1 MWKPLRYQAYE
12 GNLSWLCSYCSNVS
26 IFIIKW
32 KFFAFA
38 STVNK
43 LYPII
48 MHIAIRI
55 HNSYDFLV
63 ISLQILIKKV
73 IILLYSLWIPTTSLK
88 GQPISISL
96 FQVAQ
101 QLACS
106 GISPIKRWHFPNIA
120 QYRFLTHSIC
130 RSAFKVL
137 WVCRICDTEI
147 DRQTV
152 WVDGEP
158 VEELLRS
165 HGFIRSSGD
174 GGNQCG
180 HWEWRFFPNRPIHN
194 FHSGRDPQA
203 LSFPIDKG

>member
-26 IFIIKW
+26 IFIIKC

-63 ISLQILIKKV
+63 ISLQILIHKSYDYH
-73 IILLYSLWIPTTSLK
+73 ILFEFQQHPWKANQFLYLNFKLPNNWL
-88 GQPISISL
+88 
-96 FQVAQ
+96 
-101 QLACS
+101 CS
-106 GISPIKRWHFPNIA
+106 GILPTKRWHFPNIA